1 MALLSVISGMIYAP
15 ATGWIEGVSIFI
27 SLVVLVLIATWND
40 LSKDKSFVRLQEL
53 ARDEDVNVLRGKV
66 GQMQTLNI
74 WDLVVGDVVVLTAGD
89 KAPADCVIVESQ
101 NAVADQ
107 ASVYDF
113 ENSGLERQAA
123 KGAADPF
130 LYADSYLLAG
140 SAKAVVARVGRH
152 STRGVKSEKLD
163 TSTKSPL
170 EGKLYNLSKTFTFI
184 GIIAAGIILAT
195 SLIMLLLGTTFSD
208 SESKG
213 AMFVKKL
220 VEDLTL
226 AVIIV
231 VVSIPEG
238 LPMTVAISL
247 SYAVLDMY
255 KRDKILVR
263 DLTAPEQMGEVTE
276 ILCGKTGTMTT
287 EEMEVISCYAQG
299 EPIKMFR
306 ANTLLN
312 CVFTSE
318 TVDMLKESIVWNSEA
333 HIEIDENSFY
343 VPKGRGTETS
353 MIKWI
358 QGAEIPVEK
367 LMLAREGRVRGWE
380 TFNSVKRASMI
391 AVEHPQI
398 EGTVRVYRKGA
409 PEAILAGCT
418 STMGQDGRLPFD
430 GNTQA
435 SVQGYVDEN
444 CSKGFRCIAFSYK
457 DYSVEDF
464 AAMGS
469 FLDNLDSIETEQ
481 TLVGV
486 VAMKDP
492 LRDRVK
498 DVIAYSKKGG
508 LNVRMISGDNLATAR
523 ALAFDAGILVNGPEG
538 NEYDTTAPAEEQ
550 AKFAMRADD
559 LVQACGPVQE
569 GVDEDGKA
577 TLSLANQQAFNQIF
591 ASLKVLGRADAAAK
605 KLVTVGL

>member
-1 MALLSVISGMIYAP
+1 LKEACREKILALIAIMAVLSAITGMIYGGLP
-15 ATGWIEGVSIFI
+15 GCLEGLSILVSLF
-27 SLVVLVLIATWND
+27 VLVLIATFND
-40 LSKDKSFVRLQEL
+40 LRKDRSFVRLQEL

-66 GQMQTLNI
+66 GQKQTLNI

-107 ASVYDF
+107 GSVTGF
-113 ENSGLERQAA
+113 EQSGLERRAA
-123 KGAADPF
+123 KGATDPF

-140 SAKAVVARVGRH
+140 SVKAVVAAVGRH

-170 EGKLYNLSKTFTFI
+170 EGKLHNLSKTFTFI
-184 GIIAAGIILAT
+184 GIVAAGIILAT

-208 SESKG
+208 SDKKG

-247 SYAVLDMY
+247 SYAVLDMFS
-255 KRDKILVR
+255 RDKILVR
-263 DLTAPEQMGEVTE
+263 DLTAPEQMGEITE

-287 EEMEVISCYAQG
+287 EDMEVISCFAQG
-299 EPIKMFR
+299 APIKMFR
-306 ANTLLN
+306 KNTLLN

-398 EGTVRVYRKGA
+398 EQTIRVYRKGA
-409 PEAILAGCT
+409 PEAIFAGCGSQMGQRGKQQLDLAG
-418 STMGQDGRLPFD
+418 
-430 GNTQA
+430 
-435 SVQGYVDEN
+435 VQGYVNES
-444 CSKGFRCIAFSYK
+444 CRQGFRCIAFSFK
-457 DYSVEDF
+457 DYSVQDF
-464 AAMGS
+464 EAMGP
-469 FLDNLDSIETEQ
+469 FLENLDSVQADQ
-481 TLVGV
+481 TLIGV

-498 DVIAYSKKGG
+498 DVIGYARKGRV
-508 LNVRMISGDNLATAR
+508 NVRMISGDNLETAK
-523 ALAFDAGILVNGPEG
+523 AMAFDAGILVNGPEG
-538 NEYDTTAPAEEQ
+538 KEYDTTAPPEEQ
-550 AKFAMRADD
+550 
-559 LVQACGPVQE
+559 
-569 GVDEDGKA
+569 
-577 TLSLANQQAFNQIF
+577 
-591 ASLKVLGRADAAAK
+591 
-605 KLVTVGL
+605 